1 MNKTSLIKGHLE
13 MCVLSILSK
22 KKSYGYEIMKE
33 LEVYNLKLKG
43 VGSIY
48 PILTKLKNQEWVNT
62 YQEVTDSGKVRIYYE
77 INENGKIRLEKKI
90 NEWLELQSD
99 IQILLK
105 SGLKGDLLK

>member
-1 MNKTSLIKGHLE
+1 
-13 MCVLSILSK
+13 MCIIYFVE

-33 LEVYNLKLKG
+33 LEIKQFKIEG

-90 NEWLELQSD
+90 NEWLELQLD
-99 IQILLK
+99 IQTLLK

>member
-1 MNKTSLIKGHLE
+1 M
-13 MCVLSILSK
+13 
-22 KKSYGYEIMKE
+22 MKE
-33 LEVYNLKLKG
+33 LEVHNLKLKG

-48 PILTKLKNQEWVNT
+48 PILTKLKIQEWVNT

-99 IQILLK
+99 IQTLLK

>member
-1 MNKTSLIKGHLE
+1 
-13 MCVLSILSK
+13 MCVLSILSI
-22 KKSYGYEIMKE
+22 KKSYGYMKE
-33 LEVYNLKLKG
+33 LEVNNLKLKG

-99 IQILLK
+99 IQTLLK

>member
-1 MNKTSLIKGHLE
+1 
-13 MCVLSILSK
+13 
-22 KKSYGYEIMKE
+22 MK
-33 LEVYNLKLKG
+33 
-43 VGSIY
+43 I
-48 PILTKLKNQEWVNT
+48 QEWVNT

-99 IQILLK
+99 IQTLLK

>member
-1 MNKTSLIKGHLE
+1 
-13 MCVLSILSK
+13 MCIIYFVK

-33 LEVYNLKLKG
+33 LEVHNLKVERSRKYL
-43 VGSIY
+43 S
-48 PILTKLKNQEWVNT
+48 ILTKLKIQEWVNT

-99 IQILLK
+99 IQTLLK

>member
-1 MNKTSLIKGHLE
+1 
-13 MCVLSILSK
+13 MCIIYFVK
-22 KKSYGYEIMKE
+22 KESYGYEIMKE
-33 LEVYNLKLKG
+33 LEVHNLKLKG

-48 PILTKLKNQEWVNT
+48 PILTKLKIQEWVNT

-99 IQILLK
+99 IQTLLK